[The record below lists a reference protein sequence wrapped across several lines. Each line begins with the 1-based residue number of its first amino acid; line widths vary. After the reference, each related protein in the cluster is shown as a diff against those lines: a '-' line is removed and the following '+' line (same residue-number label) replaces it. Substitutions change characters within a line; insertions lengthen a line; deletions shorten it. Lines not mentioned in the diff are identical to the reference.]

1 LAKRHQNPREYT
13 RSGRKAKLSWG
24 HLAKLKNRCIVSI
37 KRLSCGETDLG
48 ATPIENV
55 TSAPGLRREA
65 AESAAKRRGFRN
77 GWVTFAETLKLAMD
91 SLRAHKLRSFLT
103 LLGVILAVATLVSVM
118 SVIAGLNKYIAD
130 KVADLGANV
139 FVIDRFGIITSEDA
153 WVQAQK
159 RPLITEEEFER
170 FRDTSQLAK
179 QVAGYD
185 RQNMQTRSGDAILE
199 NTQVIGITANYA
211 EIENLSIA
219 QGRFITTAD
228 EEHRSEVTFIGA
240 DLAEKF
246 FPNVDPIGKTVRA
259 GTHTYE
265 VVGVGG
271 RIGSALGRSKD
282 NYLLLPLGTYL
293 KGWHTAND
301 SLAIFVQASNA
312 ETMQSAEEEAR
323 MLFRAWRHIP
333 YTGPDNF
340 AILGSDSIMALWH
353 QLTGNL
359 AFVAV
364 ALVSVFLVV
373 GGIVIMNI
381 MLASVTERTREI
393 GLRRSLGARKQHI
406 LLQFLTESAVLAA
419 AGGLIGILGAGVI
432 VLFVKNVFSFPMDMP
447 FGAVVLSLL
456 LATGVGLFFG
466 IFPAMRAAKLDPI
479 EALRADG

>member
-1 LAKRHQNPREYT
+1 V
-13 RSGRKAKLSWG
+13 G
-24 HLAKLKNRCIVSI
+24 
-37 KRLSCGETDLG
+37 
-48 ATPIENV
+48 
-55 TSAPGLRREA
+55 APGLGREA
-65 AESAAKRRGFRN
+65 TRPALKSRS
-77 GWVTFAETLKLAMD
+77 GWITFVETLKLAMD

-159 RPLITEEEFER
+159 RPLITVEEFER

-185 RQNMQTRSGDAILE
+185 QRRENAQIRSGDAIME
-199 NTQVIGITANYA
+199 NTRVIGVTSNYA
-211 EIENLSIA
+211 EIENLGIA
-219 QGRFITTAD
+219 EGRFITPAD
-228 EEHRSEVTFIGA
+228 EEHRSEVAFIGA

-259 GTHTYE
+259 ETHTYE
-265 VVGVGG
+265 VVGVGT

-282 NYLLLPLGTYL
+282 NYILLPLGTYL
-293 KGWHTAND
+293 KGWHKAND
-301 SLAIFVQASNA
+301 SLAVFVQAPNA
-312 ETMQSAEEEAR
+312 ESMQPAEEEAR

-333 YTGPDNF
+333 YNGMDNF
-340 AILGSDSIMALWH
+340 AILGSDSIMAVWR

-359 AFVAV
+359 AFVAM

-406 LLQFLTESAVLAA
+406 LLQFVTESALLAA
-419 AGGLIGILGAGVI
+419 TGGLIGIFAAMAI
-432 VLFVKNVFSFPMDMP
+432 VFFVKYAFSFPMDMP
-447 FGAVVLSLL
+447 IGAVILSLI
-456 LATGVGLFFG
+456 LATSVGLFFG

>member
-1 LAKRHQNPREYT
+1 LPWGETGLGTTPIDNVTGAPAFGREVSQSAAT
-13 RSGRKAKLSWG
+13 SQKFRSGW
-24 HLAKLKNRCIVSI
+24 I
-37 KRLSCGETDLG
+37 
-48 ATPIENV
+48 
-55 TSAPGLRREA
+55 
-65 AESAAKRRGFRN
+65 
-77 GWVTFAETLKLAMD
+77 TFVETLKLALD

-139 FVIDRFGIITSEDA
+139 FVIDRFGIMTSLDEYRR
-153 WVQAQK
+153 AQK
-159 RPLITEEEFER
+159 RPLITMEEFER

-185 RQNMQTRSGDAILE
+185 RQNSQTRSGDTVLE
-199 NTQVIGITANYA
+199 NTQVIGVTANYA
-211 EIENLSIA
+211 EIENLTVA
-219 QGRFITTAD
+219 QGRFITLAD
-228 EEHRSEVTFIGA
+228 EEHRSEVAFVGA

-246 FPNVDPIGKTVRA
+246 FPSVDPIGKTVRA
-259 GTHTYE
+259 ETHTYE
-265 VVGVGG
+265 VIGVGG

-282 NYLLLPLGTYL
+282 NYMLVPLETYR
-293 KGWHTAND
+293 KGWHKPDDT
-301 SLAIFVQASNA
+301 LAVFVQVPNA
-312 ETMQSAEEEAR
+312 ESMQSAEEEAR

-333 YTGPDNF
+333 YDDPDNF
-340 AILGSDSIMALWH
+340 GILGSDSIMAIWY

-359 AFVAV
+359 AFVTMAR
-364 ALVSVFLVV
+364 VSVFLVV

-406 LLQFLTESAVLAA
+406 LLQFVTESALLAA
-419 AGGLIGILGAGVI
+419 TGGLIGILVATAI
-432 VLFVKNVFSFPMDMP
+432 VVFVKNAFSFPMDMP
-447 FGAVVLSLL
+447 ISAVILSLL

>member
-1 LAKRHQNPREYT
+1 
-13 RSGRKAKLSWG
+13 
-24 HLAKLKNRCIVSI
+24 
-37 KRLSCGETDLG
+37 LG
-48 ATPIENV
+48 ATPIENL
-55 TSAPGLRREA
+55 TSVPDLRRA
-65 AESAAKRRGFRN
+65 RAESAAKQSFGSV
-77 GWVTFAETLKLAMD
+77 WTTFVETLKLAMD

-118 SVIAGLNKYIAD
+118 SVIAGLNNYIAD

-139 FVIDRFGIITSEDA
+139 FVIDRFGIITSMDA
-153 WVQAQK
+153 FTKAQK
-159 RPLITEEEFER
+159 RPLITVEEFER

-179 QVAGYD
+179 EVAGYD
-185 RQNMQTRSGDAILE
+185 RQNALTRSGDVVLDNA
-199 NTQVIGITANYA
+199 QVIGVSSNYG

-219 QGRFITTAD
+219 EGRFITPAD
-228 EEHRSEVTFIGA
+228 EEHRSEVAFIGA

-246 FPNVDPIGKTVRA
+246 FPNVDPIGKTVRSE
-259 GTHTYE
+259 THTYE
-265 VVGVGG
+265 VIGVGT

-282 NYLLLPLGTYL
+282 NYMLLPLSTYL
-293 KGWHTAND
+293 KGWHKPND
-301 SLAIFVQASNA
+301 SLAVFVQAPNA
-312 ETMQSAEEEAR
+312 ESMQSAQEEAR

-333 YTGPDNF
+333 YNSEDNF
-340 AILGSDSIMALWH
+340 AILGSDSIMAVWH

-359 AFVAV
+359 AFVAM

-406 LLQFLTESAVLAA
+406 LLQFLTESSLLAA
-419 AGGLIGILGAGVI
+419 VGGLIGILTSLVI
-432 VLFVKNVFSFPMDMP
+432 VLFVKTAFSFPMDMP
-447 FGAVVLSLL
+447 ISAVVLSLV
-456 LATGVGLFFG
+456 LATAVGLFFG